1 MALIHVIR
9 QEKAQAISNKA
20 LWTLIAICGAAG
32 LALIVATMTVLFEA
46 GYWWL
51 ALLII
56 GPLGTG
62 LGHTSSE
69 WIRYCRPHWFKPMNE
84 P

>member
-9 QEKAQAISNKA
+9 QEKARALSNKTV
-20 LWTLIAICGAAG
+20 WIMIAVIGAVC
-32 LALIVATMTVLFEA
+32 LALITMTMIVLFNA

-51 ALLII
+51 ALLIV

-62 LGHTSSE
+62 LGHASSE
-69 WIRYCRPHWFKPMNE
+69 WIRYCRPHWFKDKS
-84 P
+84 

>member
-9 QEKAQAISNKA
+9 QDKAQALSNKA
-20 LWTLIAICGAAG
+20 LWTLIAVWGATC
-32 LALIVATMTVLFEA
+32 LALIVMTMTVLFEV

-69 WIRYCRPHWFKPMNE
+69 WIRYCRPQWFKS
-84 P
+84 

>member
-1 MALIHVIR
+1 MALIHVIK
-9 QEKAQAISNKA
+9 QDKAQALSDRA
-20 LWTLIAICGAAG
+20 LWILIAVSCAG
-32 LALIVATMTVLFEA
+32 YLALIFTTMTVLFDA

-69 WIRYCRPHWFKPMNE
+69 WIRYCRPHWFKPKS
-84 P
+84 

>member
-9 QEKAQAISNKA
+9 QEKARALSNKTV
-20 LWTLIAICGAAG
+20 WIMIAVIGAVC
-32 LALIVATMTVLFEA
+32 LALITMTMIVLFKA

-51 ALLII
+51 ALLIV

-62 LGHTSSE
+62 LGHSSSE
-69 WIRYCRPHWFKPMNE
+69 WIRYCRPHWFKHKS
-84 P
+84 

>member
-1 MALIHVIR
+1 MALIHIIK
-9 QEKAQAISNKA
+9 QERAQALSDRVV
-20 LWTLIAICGAAG
+20 WC
-32 LALIVATMTVLFEA
+32 LIVVSALACVALTVGTMSVLVTA

-62 LGHTSSE
+62 LGHTAIE
-69 WIRYCRPHWFKPMNE
+69 WVRYCRPQWFKPE
-84 P
+84 S

>member
-9 QEKAQAISNKA
+9 QEKAQALSNKA
-20 LWTLIAICGAAG
+20 VWVMIVAIG
-32 LALIVATMTVLFEA
+32 LACLMLIGTTMTVLYHA

-51 ALLII
+51 ALLIV

-69 WIRYCRPHWFKPMNE
+69 WIRYCRPHWFKPKNGL
-84 P
+84 

>member
-9 QEKAQAISNKA
+9 KEKAQAISNKA
-20 LWTLIAICGAAG
+20 VWLMISVIGAVC
-32 LALIVATMTVLFEA
+32 LALIVMTMIVLFEA

-51 ALLII
+51 ALTIV

-69 WIRYCRPHWFKPMNE
+69 WIRYCRPQWFKPKNGL
-84 P
+84 